1 MEEQLA
7 KIDLD
12 HSGTISFVEFLYGIF
27 KTRGESYL
35 RTGTYVFFQN
45 SLYKTILA
53 FAEYDT
59 NNSGEISKQELLDWC
74 SKYGDITDNID
85 SLISGA
91 DFNGDGKINY
101 DEFIC
106 MVVKKQI

>member
-1 MEEQLA
+1 M
-7 KIDLD
+7 
-12 HSGTISFVEFLYGIF
+12 
-27 KTRGESYL
+27 
-35 RTGTYVFFQN
+35 
-45 SLYKTILA
+45 ILA

-106 MVVKKQI
+106 MVVKKQIWIAWTKKRNAHCHLVASYRSILTLYDTK

>member
-1 MEEQLA
+1 MT
-7 KIDLD
+7 IDVYFQVKGRLFSAND
-12 HSGTISFVEFLYGIF
+12 RILFANDRLLYHSIF
-27 KTRGESYL
+27 IM
-35 RTGTYVFFQN
+35 
-45 SLYKTILA
+45 ILA

-74 SKYGDITDNID
+74 SKHGDITDNID

>member
-1 MEEQLA
+1 M
-7 KIDLD
+7 
-12 HSGTISFVEFLYGIF
+12 
-27 KTRGESYL
+27 
-35 RTGTYVFFQN
+35 
-45 SLYKTILA
+45 ILA

-91 DFNGDGKINY
+91 DFNGDEKINY

>member
-1 MEEQLA
+1 MVFSRPEENRIYEQVCCIPYALSYNSHF
-7 KIDLD
+7 KI
-12 HSGTISFVEFLYGIF
+12 
-27 KTRGESYL
+27 
-35 RTGTYVFFQN
+35 
-45 SLYKTILA
+45 ILA

-106 MVVKKQI
+106 MVVKRQI